1 MSVAWSSSLYAEAI
15 AYGGRAAPYPPV
27 PLYFFGKCVEG
38 GGQRKIFTQIVCRKI
53 IFDQKLLYC
62 ILVAKQGRW
71 VYEGSGMKGYP
82 KVITMK
88 LRIRSDQI
96 GSEKL
101 VNEYSITKTG
111 LSTYLTGS
119 RNACE

>member
-1 MSVAWSSSLYAEAI
+1 
-15 AYGGRAAPYPPV
+15 
-27 PLYFFGKCVEG
+27 
-38 GGQRKIFTQIVCRKI
+38 
-53 IFDQKLLYC
+53 
-62 ILVAKQGRW
+62 
-71 VYEGSGMKGYP
+71 MKGYP